1 MARKWI
7 AAVLALTLA
16 LALTACG
23 SDRAGTAAYRWEPN
37 QAVQRQQ
44 EARGPLE
51 DRADGAYQADEN
63 GRVNGS
69 GQQAGKHMEQ
79 AGKDLGQAG
88 KDLGEAARDAADGVG
103 RAAQDVGRAAG
114 EAAKGAGELGKD
126 VAEGAGQLTEDVAKG
141 ARDAAQSVGDGAEK
155 ALDQAT
161 GRGKDAKR

>member
-7 AAVLALTLA
+7 AAALALTLALA

-51 DRADGAYQADEN
+51 DRADGVYRADEN
-63 GRVNGS
+63 GWVNG

-88 KDLGEAARDAADGVG
+88 KDLGEAARDAAD
-103 RAAQDVGRAAG
+103 
-114 EAAKGAGELGKD
+114 
-126 VAEGAGQLTEDVAKG
+126 GAGQLTEDVAKG

>member
-7 AAVLALTLA
+7 AAALALTLA

-51 DRADGAYQADEN
+51 DRADGVYRADEN
-63 GRVNGS
+63 GWVNG
-69 GQQAGKHMEQ
+69 GQKAGKHMEQ

-114 EAAKGAGELGKD
+114 EAAKGAG
-126 VAEGAGQLTEDVAKG
+126 
-141 ARDAAQSVGDGAEK
+141 AEK

-161 GRGKDAKR
+161 DRGKDAKR